1 MKILIIDNASANSVG
16 DSIKIYKNTGQFGH
30 ELKLAGNNVTFT
42 QFVNS
47 SDNTISDFDLKE
59 HGINFKRLSTNKN
72 KLIRYVF
79 SYISLIKLILKNDFI
94 YVYYPNS
101 LSLIIYL
108 CIVLKR
114 DYGLYVRGQNGIFNK
129 KSQLF
134 YKYAKVIFTVS
145 DGFTEKIKPLMKN
158 GKIYTVKPM
167 ISFSETDIVNQ
178 RELNIKDK
186 LNILFL
192 GRLDK
197 DKGIYELIEAM
208 SKLNKDKFSLEIV
221 GDGIEKNNIAQEI
234 IKLNLENNI
243 FLKGSITNK
252 DKIKEAYLKADLYV
266 LPTYHEGFPRTL
278 YEAMIFGVPILTT
291 FVGGIPG
298 LMKDGYNCLKINVK
312 SSDDIVDKI
321 NFILNNK
328 MILSDLSVNG
338 LQTISNVL
346 STRKNSH
353 AYLLNQILKDE

>member
-1 MKILIIDNASANSVG
+1 MKILVIDNASALKKDG
-16 DSIKIYKNTGQFGH
+16 SIKVYKNTGQFGH
-30 ELKLAGNNVTFT
+30 ELKLAGNIVTFT

-59 HGINFKRLSTNKN
+59 HGIYFERLSTNKN
-72 KLIRYVF
+72 KYIRYVF
-79 SYISLIKLILKNDFI
+79 SYITLIKLILKNDFI

-101 LSLIIYL
+101 LSLIISL
-108 CIVLKR
+108 CILLKR
-114 DYGLYVRGQNGIFNK
+114 DYGLYVRGQIGIFNK

-134 YKYAKVIFTVS
+134 YKYAKVILTVS
-145 DGFTEKIKPLMKN
+145 DGFTEKIKPFIKN
-158 GKIYTVKPM
+158 GKIFTVKPM
-167 ISFSETDIVNQ
+167 ISFNETDIVKQ
-178 RELNIKDK
+178 RELNIKDNIK
-186 LNILFL
+186 LLYL

-197 DKGIYELIEAM
+197 DKGVYELIEAM
-208 SKLNKDKFSLEIV
+208 SKLNKDNFKLEIV
-221 GDGIEKNNIAQEI
+221 GDGIEKQNIAKEI
-234 IKLNLENNI
+234 KKLNLENNI
-243 FLKGSITNK
+243 ILRGSITNK
-252 DKIKEAYLKADLYV
+252 DKIREAYLNADLYI

-328 MILSDLSVNG
+328 MILSYLSVNG